1 MDSLSKAIRKS
12 GADAYVIYASSRDTD
27 MKYLTHFTTSDPF
40 VFIKKPGEPGVIIV
54 SQMETGRASRE
65 ATATVMTRT
74 QAGLPEILKT
84 EQDPYRAT
92 AKMIAGQV
100 GKKILVPPNFPIALA
115 TAMSEYCTI
124 VVDGGTIQLMRAK
137 KSKIELILMNKV
149 QKVTE
154 KAMDRAVS
162 LIRSTSVKKGI
173 LHIGQNPLTSEHVK
187 FSMHSLLL
195 EHGCS
200 AVDTIVS
207 CGEDTAVPHI
217 SGSGPLKS
225 DEPIVID
232 LFPVDEKSGYY
243 ADMTRTVVK
252 GEPSKDIREMYD
264 ALREAKQ
271 LGISRVKAGVSGADI
286 HLAVVDFFNERGYE
300 TDTRGFIHNLGHGVG
315 LQVHELPTI
324 GPAGK
329 ALESGNVI
337 TIEPG
342 LYYPGIGGVRLED
355 IGAVTAKGFNSFTAF
370 PEELIL

>member
-1 MDSLSKAIRKS
+1 MDSLSKAIGEC

-40 VFIKKPGEPGVIIV
+40 VFFKKPGEPGVIIV

-74 QAGLPEILKT
+74 QAGLPEIMKT
-84 EQDPYRAT
+84 EKDPYRAT

-100 GKKILVPPNFPIALA
+100 GKKILVPQNFPIALA
-115 TAMSEYCTI
+115 NAMSEYCTV
-124 VVDGGTIQLMRAK
+124 VVDGGTIQSMRAK

-154 KAMDRAVS
+154 KAMDRAVT
-162 LIRSTSVKKGI
+162 LIRSSSVKKGI
-173 LHIGQNPLTSEHVK
+173 LHIGQKPLTSEHVK

-207 CGEDTAVPHI
+207 CGEDTAIPHM

-232 LFPVDEKSGYY
+232 LFPVEEKSGYY

-252 GEPSKDIREMYD
+252 GKPSSDIREMYD

-271 LGISRVKAGVSGADI
+271 LGISRVRAGVSGADI
-286 HLAVVDFFNERGYE
+286 HLAVVDFFKERGYE

-329 ALESGNVI
+329 NLESGNVI

-355 IGAVTAKGFNSFTAF
+355 IGAVTTKGFNNFTAF

>member
-12 GADAYVIYASSRDTD
+12 GADAYVIYASSRNAD

-40 VFIKKPGEPGVIIV
+40 VFFKKPGEPGVIIV

-74 QAGLPEILKT
+74 QAGLPKIMKT
-84 EQDPYRAT
+84 EKDPYRAT

-115 TAMSEYCTI
+115 NAMSEYCI
-124 VVDGGTIQLMRAK
+124 VVVDGGTIQSMRAK
-137 KSKIELILMNKV
+137 KSKIELILMNNV

-154 KAMDRAVS
+154 KAMDRAIS
-162 LIRSTSVKKGI
+162 LIRSSSVKKGI
-173 LHIGQNPLTSEHVK
+173 LYIDQKPLTSEQVK
-187 FSMHSLLL
+187 FSLHSLLL

-207 CGEDTAVPHI
+207 CGEDTAIPHM
-217 SGSGPLKS
+217 SGRGPLKS

-232 LFPVDEKSGYY
+232 LFPVEEKSGYY

-264 ALREAKQ
+264 ALREAKK

-355 IGAVTAKGFNSFTAF
+355 IGAVTARGFNNFTTF
-370 PEELIL
+370 SEELIL